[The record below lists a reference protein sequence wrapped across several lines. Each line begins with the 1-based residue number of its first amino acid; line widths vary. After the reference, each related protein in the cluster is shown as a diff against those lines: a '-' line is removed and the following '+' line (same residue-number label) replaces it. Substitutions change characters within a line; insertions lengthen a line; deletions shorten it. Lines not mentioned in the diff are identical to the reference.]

1 MVLPSLH
8 VQAGQH
14 RAQPQVALFKVGHRR
29 HHLLVSHMAAGLLQL
44 DRQVRQLLGVGGV
57 VAHHILHQRQQL
69 LHGGVG
75 AGGLAPGAAGGALV
89 AVLMGL
95 AVGVEMVMVM
105 GMGMLMAVD
114 MGMLVAV
121 GHPVVGVL
129 VGMGMTMVVDVDA
142 LLAVIVIEMHMDRSF
157 GFFYYYTRRR
167 GICQRLSQ
175 RHKKERPR
183 LALLPSHLAL
193 PLGVSKAKSR

>member
-1 MVLPSLH
+1 M
-8 VQAGQH
+8 
-14 RAQPQVALFKVGHRR
+14 
-29 HHLLVSHMAAGLLQL
+29 
-44 DRQVRQLLGVGGV
+44 
-57 VAHHILHQRQQL
+57 
-69 LHGGVG
+69 
-75 AGGLAPGAAGGALV
+75 

-167 GICQRLSQ
+167 GICQRLFQ

-183 LALLPSHLAL
+183 LALPPSHLAL
-193 PLGVSKAKSR
+193 PLGGEQSEVAVVNDGPVDRQSRDRARRSALAQG